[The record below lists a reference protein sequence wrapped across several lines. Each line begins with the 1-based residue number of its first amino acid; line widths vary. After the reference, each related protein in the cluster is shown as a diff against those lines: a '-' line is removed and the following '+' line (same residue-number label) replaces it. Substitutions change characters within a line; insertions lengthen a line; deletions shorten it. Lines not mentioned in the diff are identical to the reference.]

1 MLKSFNRRDR
11 DDVSAG
17 PESLLTLRIRVAMM
31 NNLELEK
38 IINQKL
44 ESCAIKDYVPNG
56 LQIEGKPEVQKILTG
71 VTASLELI
79 ETAIERQ
86 VDAILVH
93 HGYFWK
99 SETPVIR
106 GMKYARIK
114 RLIENGINL
123 YAYHLPLDLH
133 SELGNNAQLAKMWNI
148 ENVQPFS
155 EQKPLI
161 FTGDLPTEMDIVSLA
176 KMIGSTL
183 NRSPFVEASG
193 PKIIKRI
200 AWCSGAA
207 QDYLETVADA
217 GFDAFITGEVSE
229 RTIYIARELGIHFIA
244 AGHHATERDGV
255 KALGQWLAKEYS
267 LDVEFIDIHNPI

>member
-1 MLKSFNRRDR
+1 
-11 DDVSAG
+11 
-17 PESLLTLRIRVAMM
+17 M
-31 NNLELEK
+31 NHLELEK

-44 ESCAIKDYVPNG
+44 NSDAIKDYVPNG
-56 LQIEGKPEVQKILTG
+56 LQIEGRENIQKILTG
-71 VTASLELI
+71 VTASLEFI
-79 ETAIERQ
+79 DAAIARN
-86 VDAILVH
+86 VDAVIVH

-114 RLIENGINL
+114 KLIENGINL

-133 SELGNNAQLAKMWNI
+133 AELGNNAQLAKMWNI
-148 ENVQPFS
+148 QDVMPIS
-155 EQKPLI
+155 EQQPLVLTGNLSQEISVDEFSQMIETSLDRKPFI
-161 FTGDLPTEMDIVSLA
+161 
-176 KMIGSTL
+176 
-183 NRSPFVEASG
+183 EASG
-193 PKIIKRI
+193 PKMIKRI

-207 QDYLETVADA
+207 QDYLEDAANA

-255 KALGQWLAKEYS
+255 KALGQWLAQEYS
-267 LDVEFIDIHNPI
+267 FDVEFIDINNPI

>member
-1 MLKSFNRRDR
+1 
-11 DDVSAG
+11 
-17 PESLLTLRIRVAMM
+17 M
-31 NNLELEK
+31 NNLELEQ

-44 ESCAIKDYVPNG
+44 ASPTIKDYVPNG
-56 LQIEGKPEVQKILTG
+56 LQIEGRANVQKILTG
-71 VTASLELI
+71 VTASLEFI
-79 ETAIERQ
+79 DAAIERQ

-106 GMKYARIK
+106 GMKYERIK

-148 ENVQPFS
+148 QNVAPISEHQPIV
-155 EQKPLI
+155 L
-161 FTGDLPTEMDIVSLA
+161 TGDLSEPMDVGRFSN
-176 KMIGSTL
+176 MIEETL
-183 NRSPFVEASG
+183 DRKPFIEASG
-193 PKIIKRI
+193 PQEIRRI

-207 QDYLETVADA
+207 QDYLEEAANA

-229 RTIYIARELGIHFIA
+229 RTIYIARELGVHFVA

-255 KALGQWLAKEYS
+255 KSLGNWLANEYS
-267 LDVEFIDIHNPI
+267 LDVEFIDINNPI

>member
-1 MLKSFNRRDR
+1 
-11 DDVSAG
+11 
-17 PESLLTLRIRVAMM
+17 M

-38 IINQKL
+38 IISQKL
-44 ESCAIKDYVPNG
+44 ESYSIKDYVPNG
-56 LQIEGKPEVQKILTG
+56 LQIEGKSEVKKILTG

-79 ETAIERQ
+79 DVAIEQ
-86 VDAILVH
+86 GVDAILVH

-99 SETPVIR
+99 SETPVIK
-106 GMKYARIK
+106 GMKYERIK

-133 SELGNNAQLAKMWNI
+133 PELGNNAQLAKMWNI
-148 ENVQPFS
+148 QNIAPIS
-155 EQKPLI
+155 EYQLLVL
-161 FTGDLPTEMDIVSLA
+161 TGDLPKGMDIVTFA
-176 KMIGSTL
+176 KMIEQTL
-183 NRSPFVEASG
+183 NRKPFVEATG
-193 PKIIKRI
+193 PKVIKRI

-207 QDYLETVADA
+207 QDYLEEAANA

-255 KALGQWLAKEYS
+255 KALGKWLAEEYS
-267 LDVEFIDIHNPI
+267 LDVSFIDINNPI

>member
-1 MLKSFNRRDR
+1 
-11 DDVSAG
+11 
-17 PESLLTLRIRVAMM
+17 M
-31 NNLELEK
+31 NHLELEK

-44 ESCAIKDYVPNG
+44 NSDAIKDYVPNG
-56 LQIEGKPEVQKILTG
+56 LQIEGRENIQKILTG
-71 VTASLELI
+71 VTASLEFI
-79 ETAIERQ
+79 DAAIARN
-86 VDAILVH
+86 VDAVIVH

-114 RLIENGINL
+114 KLIENGINL

-133 SELGNNAQLAKMWNI
+133 PELGNNAQLAKMWDI
-148 ENVQPFS
+148 QNVAPIS
-155 EQKPLI
+155 ESNALVL
-161 FTGDLPTEMDIVSLA
+161 TGDLPEPMDVVSFA
-176 KMIGSTL
+176 KLINRTL
-183 NRSPFVEASG
+183 GRQPFIEATG
-193 PKIIKRI
+193 PKVIQRV

-207 QDYLETVADA
+207 QDALEEVANA

-255 KALGQWLAKEYS
+255 KALGQWLSETEDLS
-267 LDVEFIDIHNPI
+267 FEFIDINNPI

>member
-1 MLKSFNRRDR
+1 
-11 DDVSAG
+11 
-17 PESLLTLRIRVAMM
+17 M
-31 NNLELEK
+31 NHLELEK

-44 ESCAIKDYVPNG
+44 NSDAIKDYVPNG
-56 LQIEGKPEVQKILTG
+56 LQIEGRESIQKILTG
-71 VTASLELI
+71 VTASLEFI
-79 ETAIERQ
+79 DAAIARN
-86 VDAILVH
+86 VDAVIVH

-114 RLIENGINL
+114 KLIENGINL

-133 SELGNNAQLAKMWNI
+133 AELGNNVQLAKMWNI
-148 ENVQPFS
+148 QDVMPIS
-155 EQKPLI
+155 EQQPLVLTGNLSQEISVDEFSQMIETSLDRKPFI
-161 FTGDLPTEMDIVSLA
+161 
-176 KMIGSTL
+176 
-183 NRSPFVEASG
+183 EASG
-193 PKIIKRI
+193 PKMIKRI

-207 QDYLETVADA
+207 QDYLEDAANA

-255 KALGQWLAKEYS
+255 KALGQWLAQEYS
-267 LDVEFIDIHNPI
+267 FDVEFIDINNPI

>member
-1 MLKSFNRRDR
+1 
-11 DDVSAG
+11 
-17 PESLLTLRIRVAMM
+17 M

-38 IINQKL
+38 IINHKL
-44 ESCAIKDYVPNG
+44 ESQSIKDYVPNG
-56 LQIEGKPEVQKILTG
+56 LQIEGKSDVQRILTG

-79 ETAIERQ
+79 NTAIERN

-99 SETPVIR
+99 SETPLIR
-106 GMKYARIK
+106 GMKYERIK

-133 SELGNNAQLAKMWNI
+133 AELGNNAQLAKMWNI
-148 ENVQPFS
+148 QNVAPIS
-155 EQKPLI
+155 EAQPLI
-161 FTGDLPTEMDIVSLA
+161 LTGDLSTTMDIVTLA
-176 KMIGSTL
+176 KMIEKTL
-183 NRSPFVEASG
+183 HRQPFVEASG
-193 PKIIKRI
+193 PKLIRRI

-207 QDYLETVADA
+207 QDYLEEVAHA

-255 KALGQWLAKEYS
+255 KALGKWLAQEYS
-267 LDVEFIDIHNPI
+267 LDVSFIDIHNPI

>member
-1 MLKSFNRRDR
+1 
-11 DDVSAG
+11 
-17 PESLLTLRIRVAMM
+17 M
-31 NNLELEK
+31 NHLELEK

-44 ESCAIKDYVPNG
+44 NSDAIKDYVPNG
-56 LQIEGKPEVQKILTG
+56 LQIEGRESIQKILTG
-71 VTASLELI
+71 VTASLEFI
-79 ETAIERQ
+79 DAAIARN
-86 VDAILVH
+86 VDAVIVH

-114 RLIENGINL
+114 KLIENGINL

-133 SELGNNAQLAKMWNI
+133 AELGNNAQLAKMWNI
-148 ENVQPFS
+148 QDVMPIS
-155 EQKPLI
+155 EQQPLVLTGNLSQEISVDEFSQMIEISLDRKPFI
-161 FTGDLPTEMDIVSLA
+161 ET
-176 KMIGSTL
+176 
-183 NRSPFVEASG
+183 SG
-193 PKIIKRI
+193 PKMIKRI

-207 QDYLETVADA
+207 QDYLEDAANA

-255 KALGQWLAKEYS
+255 KALGQWLAQEYS
-267 LDVEFIDIHNPI
+267 FDVEFIDINNPI

>member
-1 MLKSFNRRDR
+1 
-11 DDVSAG
+11 
-17 PESLLTLRIRVAMM
+17 M
-31 NNLELEK
+31 NNLTLEK

-44 ESCAIKDYVPNG
+44 SSEGIKDYVPNG
-56 LQIEGKPEVQKILTG
+56 LQIEGRSEVKKILGG

-79 ETAIERQ
+79 ETAIERK
-86 VDAILVH
+86 VDALLVH

-99 SETPVIR
+99 SESPVIR
-106 GMKYARIK
+106 GMKYERIK

-133 SELGNNAQLAKMWNI
+133 PELGNNAQLAKMWDI
-148 ENVQPFS
+148 QNVAPIS
-155 EQKPLI
+155 ESNALVL
-161 FTGDLPTEMDIVSLA
+161 TGDLPEPMDVVSFA
-176 KMIGSTL
+176 KLINRTL
-183 NRSPFVEASG
+183 GRQPFIEATG
-193 PKIIKRI
+193 PKVIQRV

-207 QDYLETVADA
+207 QDALEEVANA

-255 KALGQWLAKEYS
+255 KALGQWLSETEDLS
-267 LDVEFIDIHNPI
+267 FEFIDINNPI

>member
-1 MLKSFNRRDR
+1 
-11 DDVSAG
+11 
-17 PESLLTLRIRVAMM
+17 M
-31 NNLELEK
+31 NNLELEQ

-44 ESCAIKDYVPNG
+44 ASPSIKDYVPNG
-56 LQIEGKPEVQKILTG
+56 LQIEGKSDVRKILTG

-79 ETAIERQ
+79 DVAIERQ

-106 GMKYARIK
+106 GMKYERIK

-133 SELGNNAQLAKMWNI
+133 PELGNNAQLAKMWNI
-148 ENVQPFS
+148 QNVSPISEHQPIV
-155 EQKPLI
+155 L
-161 FTGDLPTEMDIVSLA
+161 TGDLSEAMDVTSFS
-176 KMIGSTL
+176 KMIEKTL
-183 NRSPFVEASG
+183 DRKPFIEASG
-193 PKIIKRI
+193 PKEIKRI

-207 QDYLETVADA
+207 QDYLEEAANA

-229 RTIYIARELGIHFIA
+229 RTIYIARELGIHFVA

-255 KALGQWLAKEYS
+255 KSLGKWLAEEYS
-267 LDVEFIDIHNPI
+267 LEVAFIDINNPI

>member
-1 MLKSFNRRDR
+1 
-11 DDVSAG
+11 
-17 PESLLTLRIRVAMM
+17 M
-31 NNLELEK
+31 NHLELEK

-44 ESCAIKDYVPNG
+44 NSDAIKDYVPNG
-56 LQIEGKPEVQKILTG
+56 LQIEGRESIQKILTG
-71 VTASLELI
+71 VTASLEFI
-79 ETAIERQ
+79 DAAIARN
-86 VDAILVH
+86 VDAVIVH

-114 RLIENGINL
+114 KLIENGINL

-133 SELGNNAQLAKMWNI
+133 AELGNNVQLAKMWNI
-148 ENVQPFS
+148 QDVMPIS
-155 EQKPLI
+155 EQQPLVLTGNLPQEISVDEFSQMIEISLDRKPFI
-161 FTGDLPTEMDIVSLA
+161 ET
-176 KMIGSTL
+176 
-183 NRSPFVEASG
+183 SG
-193 PKIIKRI
+193 PKMIKRI

-207 QDYLETVADA
+207 QDYLEDAANA

-255 KALGQWLAKEYS
+255 KALGQWLAQEYS
-267 LDVEFIDIHNPI
+267 FDVEFIDINNPI

>member
-1 MLKSFNRRDR
+1 
-11 DDVSAG
+11 
-17 PESLLTLRIRVAMM
+17 M

-44 ESCAIKDYVPNG
+44 ESATIKDYVPNG
-56 LQIEGKPEVQKILTG
+56 LQIEGKKEVHKILGG

-79 ETAIERQ
+79 DVAIAKK
-86 VDAILVH
+86 VDAVLVH

-99 SETPVIR
+99 SESPVIR

-114 RLIENGINL
+114 RLIENDINL

-133 SELGNNAQLAKMWNI
+133 PELGNNVQLAGLLGIDNI
-148 ENVQPFS
+148 APIS
-155 EQKPLI
+155 ESNPLVMTGELQK
-161 FTGDLPTEMDIVSLA
+161 EMDVVSFA
-176 KMIGSTL
+176 KLIDKALG
-183 NRSPFVEASG
+183 RKPFIEATG
-193 PKIIKRI
+193 PKLIKRV
-200 AWCSGAA
+200 AWCTGAA
-207 QDYLETVADA
+207 QDALEEVANA

-255 KALGQWLAKEYS
+255 KALGAWLQENHG
-267 LDVEFIDIHNPI
+267 LEFEFVDINNPI

>member
-1 MLKSFNRRDR
+1 
-11 DDVSAG
+11 
-17 PESLLTLRIRVAMM
+17 M
-31 NNLELEK
+31 NHLELEK

-44 ESCAIKDYVPNG
+44 NSDAIKDYVPNG
-56 LQIEGKPEVQKILTG
+56 LQIEGRESIQKILTG
-71 VTASLELI
+71 VTASLEFI
-79 ETAIERQ
+79 DAAIARN
-86 VDAILVH
+86 VDAVIVH

-114 RLIENGINL
+114 KLIENGINL

-133 SELGNNAQLAKMWNI
+133 AELGNNAQLAKMWNI
-148 ENVQPFS
+148 QDVMPIS
-155 EQKPLI
+155 EQQPLVLTGNLSQEISVDEFSQMIETSLDRKPFI
-161 FTGDLPTEMDIVSLA
+161 
-176 KMIGSTL
+176 
-183 NRSPFVEASG
+183 EASG
-193 PKIIKRI
+193 PKMIKRI

-207 QDYLETVADA
+207 QDYLEDAANA

-255 KALGQWLAKEYS
+255 KALGQWLAQEYS
-267 LDVEFIDIHNPI
+267 FDVEFIDINNPI

>member
-1 MLKSFNRRDR
+1 
-11 DDVSAG
+11 
-17 PESLLTLRIRVAMM
+17 M
-31 NNLELEK
+31 NHLELER

-44 ESCAIKDYVPNG
+44 NSDAIKDYVPNG
-56 LQIEGKPEVQKILTG
+56 LQIEGRESIQKILTG
-71 VTASLELI
+71 VTASLEFI
-79 ETAIERQ
+79 DAAIARN
-86 VDAILVH
+86 VDAVIVH

-114 RLIENGINL
+114 KLIENGINL

-133 SELGNNAQLAKMWNI
+133 AELGNNAQLAKMWNI
-148 ENVQPFS
+148 QDVMPIS
-155 EQKPLI
+155 EQQPLVLTGNLSQEISVDEFSQMIETSLDRKPFI
-161 FTGDLPTEMDIVSLA
+161 
-176 KMIGSTL
+176 
-183 NRSPFVEASG
+183 EASG
-193 PKIIKRI
+193 PKMIKRI

-207 QDYLETVADA
+207 QDYLEDAANA

-255 KALGQWLAKEYS
+255 KALGQWLAQEYS
-267 LDVEFIDIHNPI
+267 FDVEFIDINNPI